1 MTDRALRAPSLA
13 ALAAAAATLVVL
25 TGCVPNAPAASSNV
39 TVSSS
44 DESCELSTTSA
55 PAGSIVFT
63 ITNSGDDVTEFYLL
77 GADGLRVVSELEN
90 IGPGVTR
97 DLVVQVPAGDYV
109 TACKPGMVG
118 DGLRGDFTVLDT
130 GIAVTPSG
138 EHAEQLQ
145 AAADQYLLYVRDQI
159 QSLQFKT
166 EAFIAAYEAGDD
178 DAARDLYADARVHWE
193 RIEPVAESFGDLDP
207 SMDAREADLGP
218 HEEWTGWHHIE
229 KNLWPPAEGYE
240 LNPEQRGAL
249 AARLLADTDELA
261 RRVRAEDFRIDAFQ
275 IGNGAKELL
284 DEVVA
289 GKITGEE
296 EIWSHTDLWD
306 FQANV
311 DGALVA
317 FEVLR
322 PVLEQSDAALA
333 AELEDRFANLNELL
347 SRYGS
352 IDEGFVYYDE
362 LTPEQVLE
370 LSRAVD
376 ALAEPLSRLTAATVL

>member
-130 GIAVTPSG
+130 GVAVTPSG
-138 EHAEQLQ
+138 EQAEQLQ

>member
-1 MTDRALRAPSLA
+1 
-13 ALAAAAATLVVL
+13 
-25 TGCVPNAPAASSNV
+25 
-39 TVSSS
+39 VSSS
-44 DESCELSTTSA
+44 DEACALSTTSA

-63 ITNSGDDVTEFYLL
+63 ITNDGSDVTEFYLL
-77 GADGLRVVSELEN
+77 GADGLRIVSELEN
-90 IGPGVTR
+90 IGPGITR
-97 DLVVQVPAGDYV
+97 ELVVQVPAGDYV

-118 DGLRGDFTVLDT
+118 DGIRGAFTVLDT
-130 GIAVTPSG
+130 GVPVTPSG

-145 AAADQYLLYVRDQI
+145 AAADQYLLYVRDQV
-159 QSLQFKT
+159 QSLETKT
-166 EAFIAAYEAGDD
+166 AEFLAAYEAGDD
-178 DAARDLYADARVHWE
+178 DTARALYADARVHWE

-218 HEEWTGWHHIE
+218 NEEWTGWHHIE
-229 KNLWPPAEGYE
+229 KDLWPPAEGYG
-240 LNPEQRGAL
+240 LTADQRASL
-249 AARLLADTDELA
+249 AERLLADTQELS
-261 RRVRAEDFRIDAFQ
+261 RRVNAQDFSIDAFQ

-284 DEVVA
+284 DEVTA

-311 DGALVA
+311 DGARVA
-317 FEVLR
+317 FEVLK
-322 PVLEQSDAALA
+322 PVLEQSDGTLAQELDSRFAALNA
-333 AELEDRFANLNELL
+333 LL
-347 SRYGS
+347 ARYGS
-352 IDEGFVYYDE
+352 IEEGFVYYDE